1 MERFEGFWVAARPI
15 HWSREA
21 YLTRNARL
29 NNLGYDFNIMKVAYV
44 FSSSGQTVDYIL
56 GDMILPQLEH
66 GDHGV
71 DVVGMFFFHDNT
83 YALRAGDPL
92 GERLTAVADEQD
104 TLLMLCDQCASKRG
118 LAEEVGESESG
129 RTLYESRQTVDGVTV
144 GCFPDLYAALGDVG
158 IDQVITL

>member
-1 MERFEGFWVAARPI
+1 
-15 HWSREA
+15 
-21 YLTRNARL
+21 
-29 NNLGYDFNIMKVAYV
+29 MKVAYV

-104 TLLMLCDQCASKRG
+104 ILLMLCDQCASKRG

-129 RTLYESRQTVDGVTV
+129 RTLYESHQTVDGVTV

-158 IDQVITL
+158 VDQVITL